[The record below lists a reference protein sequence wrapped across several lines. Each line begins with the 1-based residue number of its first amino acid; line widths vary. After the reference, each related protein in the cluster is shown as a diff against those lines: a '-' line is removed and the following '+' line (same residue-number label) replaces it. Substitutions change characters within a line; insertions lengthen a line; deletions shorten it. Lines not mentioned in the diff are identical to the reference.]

1 MPPVVLGAIVKVA
14 MGAKAVKKVST
25 SMYVQ
30 AGKRLLRLP
39 LLHPLHPLHPLLLL
53 LLLLLL
59 LRMVPPHLVMPMP
72 NEQGNSLQMRMCGK
86 MAMLHWGSIAICRLL
101 IERPNC
107 LSRAS
112 KFVLILVI
120 ATMYT
125 IPRAVLLA
133 R

>member
-25 SMYVQ
+25 SMYAQ

-39 LLHPLHPLHPLLLL
+39 LLLPLLPL

-59 LRMVPPHLVMPMP
+59 LRMVPPHPVMPIP
-72 NEQGNSLQMRMCGK
+72 NEQGNSLQMRTCGK
-86 MAMLHWGSIAICRLL
+86 MAMMHWDSIAICRLL
-101 IERPNC
+101 IARPNC
-107 LSRAS
+107 LSKAS
-112 KFVLILVI
+112 KFVLILAIV
-120 ATMYT
+120 AMST
-125 IPRAVLLA
+125 IPLAVLLV

>member
-25 SMYVQ
+25 SMYAQ

-39 LLHPLHPLHPLLLL
+39 LLLPL

-59 LRMVPPHLVMPMP
+59 LRMVPPHPVMPIP
-72 NEQGNSLQMRMCGK
+72 NEQGNSLQMRTRGK
-86 MAMLHWGSIAICRLL
+86 MAMMHWDSIAICRLL
-101 IERPNC
+101 IARPNC
-107 LSRAS
+107 LSKAS
-112 KFVLILVI
+112 KFVLILAIV
-120 ATMYT
+120 AMST
-125 IPRAVLLA
+125 IPLAVLLV